1 MSVHTNM
8 RLGERTHDI
17 SYIPPSIDNNNNNN
31 IINDDNISQYN
42 KSTFNRSIKH
52 KSSSLTSQQQQRM
65 YTKYTNLK
73 NEYTTLCKQINNMKH
88 KVSNFEHNLNTYR
101 NTPLSSHSK
110 HLKSKIT
117 DKAHQPP
124 LTYSNTIVKSTP
136 YYTKDVLDKLA
147 RTEFYAEIGTPK
159 EIYTTIKDK
168 VLERSLYLYNNKH
181 CHTCAQCLSLGA
193 SSYKCPKCHH
203 LNVYE

>member
-17 SYIPPSIDNNNNNN
+17 SYIPPSIDNNNNN
-31 IINDDNISQYN
+31 IINDDAISQYN
-42 KSTFNRSIKH
+42 KSTFNRSSKP
-52 KSSSLTSQQQQRM
+52 KSSSLNSQQRM

-73 NEYTTLCKQINNMKH
+73 NEYTTLCNQLNNMKRN
-88 KVSNFEHNLNTYR
+88 VSTFESNLNTYR
-101 NTPLSSHSK
+101 KTPLSSHSK

-124 LTYSNTIVKSTP
+124 LKYSNTIVKSTP

-159 EIYTTIKDK
+159 EIYNTIKDK

-181 CHTCAQCLSLGA
+181 CHTCAQCLSLGV

-203 LNVYE
+203 LNVYD